1 MLKWSII
8 FAVIAGI
15 AGILGFGGI
24 AGIAMDIAKFLF
36 FAALAIA
43 ALLFALVYLPSRRAR
58 R

>member
-1 MLKWSII
+1 MLKWAII
-8 FAVIAGI
+8 LAVVAAI

-24 AGIAMDIAKFLF
+24 AGVAIGVAKFLF

-43 ALLFALVYLPSRRAR
+43 ALLFALVYFPSRRAR